1 MHSICVIGSG
11 TMGNGIAH
19 LFAQTGFTVNLIDI
33 SESALEK
40 ALTTISGNLDRQIKK
55 ELITEADKLATLSR
69 LHTYTSVSMG
79 AAEADLVVE
88 AATENIDLKLSI
100 FRDLDATAPDR
111 AILASNTS
119 SISITRIASVT
130 RRPDKVIGMHF
141 MNPVPVMKLVEV
153 IRGYATSNEVT
164 QSIMELSRTLG
175 KIPVEV
181 NDYPG
186 FVANRILMPM
196 INEAIYTFVAVD

>member
-1 MHSICVIGSG
+1 MHTICVIGSG

-19 LFAQTGFTVNLIDI
+19 LFAQNGFTVNLVDI
-33 SESALEK
+33 SESALER
-40 ALTTISGNLDRQIKK
+40 ALQTISGNLDRQIKK
-55 ELITEADKLATLSR
+55 EVITEADKLATLSR

-130 RRPDKVIGMHF
+130 KRPDKVIGMHYDTF
-141 MNPVPVMKLVEV
+141 EDIKIDKEEAVFKFSRNGKKL
-153 IRGYATSNEVT
+153 
-164 QSIMELSRTLG
+164 
-175 KIPVEV
+175 
-181 NDYPG
+181 
-186 FVANRILMPM
+186 ILMD
-196 INEAIYTFVAVD
+196 IGSNLQS